1 MWAAEDIEAVFDQ
14 DPQRVCILQGP
25 VAAKWSMVKDEPVKD
40 LLGNIN
46 KALIQRLLER
56 KYDGDKSAVPTIDY
70 LAVQPKTVPKSLPGV
85 TRTEA
90 GNTVTFNFGSQ
101 LPETQIWFQTLA
113 GLELNW
119 LFALVSFPTIVQG
132 TSYVD
137 NALRRI
143 LAPRAGQKVVVK
155 YAGSLPLSLTVY
167 GAARSYGRH
176 IPTFKALSI
185 VFNPETKLIDLTLFE
200 ERQNAAVPLSLQFQY
215 RPSQGFAP
223 IHEIATGR
231 NERIKKFYWKLWYGD
246 DEELPDIDIHENFV
260 GPEVAIKSSDVEQFC
275 AIVGNQGESFKIARN
290 NDVQAPMD
298 YAIVTCWKVISIAS
312 FHTSSSK
319 FPFRPS

>member
-1 MWAAEDIEAVFDQ
+1 
-14 DPQRVCILQGP
+14 
-25 VAAKWSMVKDEPVKD
+25 MVKDEPVKD

-56 KYDGDKSAVPTIDY
+56 KYGGDISAVPTIDY
-70 LAVQPKTVPKSLPGV
+70 LAVQRKTVPKSLPGV
-85 TRTEA
+85 ARTEA
-90 GNTVTFNFGSQ
+90 ANLVTFQFGSQ
-101 LPETQIWFQTLA
+101 LPETESWFRTLA

-119 LFALVSFPTIVQG
+119 LFALVSSPTIVQG

-155 YAGSLPLSLTVY
+155 YAGSLPSSVTIY
-167 GAARSYGRH
+167 GAARSYGEH

-200 ERQNAAVPLSLQFQY
+200 ERQNTAVPLSLQFQY
-215 RPSQGFAP
+215 CPSQGFAP

-231 NERIKKFYWKLWYGD
+231 NERIKQFYWKLWYGD
-246 DEELPDIDIHENFV
+246 NEVLPNIDIHENFV
-260 GPEVAIKSSDVEQFC
+260 GPEVAINSSDVEQFC
-275 AIVGNQGESFKIARN
+275 AVVGNQGESFKSVRN
-290 NDVQAPMD
+290 DNVQAPMD
-298 YAIVTCWKVISIAS
+298 FAIVTCWKVISIS
-312 FHTSSSK
+312 VLYTLS
-319 FPFRPS
+319 